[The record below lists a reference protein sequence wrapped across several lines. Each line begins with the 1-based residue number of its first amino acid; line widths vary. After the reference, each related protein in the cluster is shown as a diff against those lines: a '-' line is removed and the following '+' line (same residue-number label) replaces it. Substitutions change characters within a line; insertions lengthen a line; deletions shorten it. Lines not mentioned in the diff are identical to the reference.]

1 MMSRFR
7 DFFQADIAMDIGT
20 ANTRI
25 YVPGKGVVIDEPSV
39 ICIRRP
45 GPADPKTASTHSV
58 GEDARRALGRL
69 PTNIDAFCPIEGGVI
84 AHFAEAQRMLK
95 EFIAVA
101 SAKRALPGTLSATV
115 GVPHTATHVERR
127 ALREAV
133 LGAGVANVKLLEKP
147 IAAALGSGLP
157 TDDPIGAMVVDIGAG
172 VTEVGVMALG
182 RVAYMASARVGGNA
196 FDRAIIGHLRH
207 SRGLLIGAQTA
218 ERLKRV
224 IGYAVDGESER
235 YIEVTG
241 HNVSAGVPRTT
252 RISSLEVCEALT
264 EPLNR
269 VVSLIKSALDGT
281 SAELVTDIAHR
292 GMILTGGSA
301 QLRAI
306 DRLLTLKTGLRVR
319 IAAEPMSCVV
329 RGMGIASDSLQPYAF
344 E

>member
-1 MMSRFR
+1 MISRFR

-25 YVPGKGVVIDEPSV
+25 YIPGKGVVVDEASV

-45 GPADPKTASTHSV
+45 GPVDTKAASTHSV

-69 PTNIDAFCPIEGGVI
+69 PMNIDAFCPIDGGVV
-84 AHFAEAQRMLK
+84 AHFSEAQRMLR

-101 SAKRALPGTLSATV
+101 SAKRALPGSLSATV

-147 IAAALGSGLP
+147 IAAALGSGLSM
-157 TDDPIGAMVVDIGAG
+157 DDPIGAMVVDIGAG
-172 VTEVGVMALG
+172 VTEVGVVALG
-182 RVAYMASARVGGNA
+182 RVVYTASARVGGNA

-207 SRGLLIGAQTA
+207 SRGLLIGGQTA

-224 IGYAVDGESER
+224 IGYAVDGENER

-241 HNVSAGVPRTT
+241 HNVSEGVPRTM

-269 VVSLIKSALDGT
+269 VVSLIKSTLERT
-281 SAELVTDIAHR
+281 SAELSTDVAHS

-306 DRLLTLKTGLRVR
+306 DRLLAQKTGLRVR
-319 IAAEPMSCVV
+319 IADDPATCVA
-329 RGMGIASDSLQPYAF
+329 RGMGIATDSLQAYAF